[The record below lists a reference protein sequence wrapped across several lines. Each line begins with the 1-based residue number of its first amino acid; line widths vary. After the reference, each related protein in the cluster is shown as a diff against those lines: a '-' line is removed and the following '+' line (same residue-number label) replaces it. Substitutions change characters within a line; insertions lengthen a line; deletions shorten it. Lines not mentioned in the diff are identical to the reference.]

1 LNPRP
6 FGPAIIDGVHG
17 NTHTLSW
24 RLRPLGHLSIESN
37 WFDEVLLNFTVI
49 VASTKDSIRKSGDDV
64 I

>member
-6 FGPAIIDGVHG
+6 FGPAIIDGIRES
-17 NTHTLSW
+17 THTLSW

-37 WFDEVLLNFTVI
+37 WFDEVFLDFTII
-49 VASTKDSIRKSGDDV
+49 VASTNDSIRKSGDDV